1 MAGVQ
6 DLIIILLLAGGGYWL
21 TQTGELD
28 KILLGAGLPA
38 LPPPLGSGEKPD
50 KPFQLPLPGGGAQQQ
65 VTGGGG
71 GTATTAAGCG
81 GTVYQAT
88 GKAVAAQKTG
98 KSTVHYASGKGDDP
112 THQLEAT
119 VNFRNYEFTWIG
131 TLTSVN
137 HDDAISL
144 KFGGTHMGTGWYDHG
159 VSFNA
164 GQGCMGKEESHP
176 NTDLCVINCASMGRV
191 VGHRVGVKA
200 VYFGNPAGGGQTELW
215 GDPTGNGQWR
225 QLCPRVNN
233 VGGFAPASAQ
243 QECQVRIDGA
253 PGVQTQC
260 AVVAEITGPSRG
272 SGTAP
277 TTPTNPSTGVGQSPQ
292 SSGNEIRKLV

>member
-1 MAGVQ
+1 MEDV
-6 DLIIILLLAGGGYWL
+6 LIIALIVGGGYML
-21 TQTGELD
+21 SQSGQLD
-28 KILLGAGLPA
+28 QILLGAGLPA
-38 LPPPLGSGEKPD
+38 LPPPFGSGEKPD
-50 KPFQLPLPGGGAQQQ
+50 KPFQLPSLGGGGGGQQQ

-98 KSTVHYASGKGDDP
+98 KSTVHYASGKPDDP
-112 THQLEAT
+112 THQIEAT

-131 TLTSVN
+131 TLTQVN

-144 KFGGTHMGTGWYDHG
+144 KFGGTHMGTGWYDCG

-164 GQGCMGKEESHP
+164 GQGCLGKEESHP
-176 NTDLCVINCASMGRV
+176 DTDLCVMNCASMGRV
-191 VGHRVGVKA
+191 VGKRVGVKA
-200 VYFGNPAGGGQTELW
+200 VYFGNPSGGGQVELW
-215 GDPTGNGQWR
+215 GDPTGNGQWK
-225 QLCPRVNN
+225 QLCPRTNN
-233 VGGFAPASAQ
+233 IGGFAPASAQ

-260 AVVAEITGPSRG
+260 AVVAEITPTRG
-272 SGTAP
+272 SGAAP
-277 TTPTNPSTGVGQSPQ
+277 TTSTNPGTATGQSPQ
-292 SSGNEIRKLV
+292 SSGGEIRKLV